1 MSENKMKSIHGEEY
15 NILIERL
22 RSIRKS
28 LNITQVELSIRLGSD
43 QSYISKY
50 ERCERRL
57 DIIEVRSICLVLGIT
72 LQDFIKDFEKT
83 LESRGFS

>member
-22 RSIRKS
+22 RSVRKS

-57 DIIEVRSICLVLGIT
+57 DLIEVRSICLVLGIT

>member
-1 MSENKMKSIHGEEY
+1 MKSIHGEEY

-57 DIIEVRSICLVLGIT
+57 DIIEVRSICLVLGII